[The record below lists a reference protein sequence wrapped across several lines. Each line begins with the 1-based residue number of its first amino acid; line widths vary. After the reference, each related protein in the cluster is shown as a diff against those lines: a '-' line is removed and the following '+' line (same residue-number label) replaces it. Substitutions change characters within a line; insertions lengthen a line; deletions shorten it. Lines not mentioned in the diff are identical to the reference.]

1 LPYKVGKDQNDNIK
15 IKCPALNK
23 DFSPE
28 EISAQVLRKL
38 INDAT
43 NYLGQEVTQAVIT
56 VPAYFND
63 SQRQATMDAEKIAG
77 VEVLRIINEPTAA
90 SLAYGLKKQNETILV
105 LI

>member
-1 LPYKVGKDQNDNIK
+1 LEK
-15 IKCPALNK
+15 IKTITSKLCPALNK

-56 VPAYFND
+56 VPLILMIHKD
-63 SQRQATMDAEKIAG
+63 KQRWM
-77 VEVLRIINEPTAA
+77 
-90 SLAYGLKKQNETILV
+90 LKKLQELKF
-105 LI
+105 